1 MITLVHQIELIVNS
15 FLLLFEHPEK
25 NLIFLFDFINL
36 KAIAFTNLAEFI
48 HLFFVLNCL
57 SLKVF

>member
-36 KAIAFTNLAEFI
+36 KAIAFANPAEFI